1 MRTDLRMRLGLL
13 VALAVVGVVVAGVGT
28 TLGGGSPLAPASGGE
43 FVVSE
48 SNVTFADRSRDVTVV
63 DDMENVTR
71 VEITEAAEGRF
82 RVETDR
88 TRPLT
93 AADRELA
100 REIARSNGTVATN
113 LATIARPE
121 LTVDPV
127 KRIEANAI
135 QFNVSV
141 TTENESRGVTVVE
154 VENGSMDTGEH
165 GVVIDREPS
174 YVDGRAVVRISDPA
188 KEKQA
193 ALQYSVRVD
202 LANETVTEIT
212 NWTAIRADAPAV
224 AGTKIESATTN
235 DSG

>member
-13 VALAVVGVVVAGVGT
+13 VALAVVGVLVAGIGM

-71 VEITEAAEGRF
+71 VEITEAEAGRF

-88 TRPLT
+88 ERPLT
-93 AADRELA
+93 ATERERA
-100 REIARSNGTVATN
+100 REIARRNETVATN

-174 YVDGRAVVRISDPA
+174 YVDDRAVVRISDPA
-188 KEKQA
+188 KEEQA

-202 LANETVTEIT
+202 LANETVTGIT
-212 NWTAIRADAPAV
+212 NWTAIRADGPTV
-224 AGTKIESATTN
+224 TT
-235 DSG
+235 DGSVTTTSDG

>member
-13 VALAVVGVVVAGVGT
+13 VALAVVGVLVAGVGT

-71 VEITEAAEGRF
+71 VEITEADEGRF

-88 TRPLT
+88 IRPLT

-113 LATIARPE
+113 LATTARPE

-154 VENGSMDTGEH
+154 VENESMDTGES

-174 YVDGRAVVRISDPA
+174 YVDDRAVVRISDA
-188 KEKQA
+188 EKEGRS

-212 NWTAIRADAPAV
+212 NWTAIRAGEPTVTSIDSSV
-224 AGTKIESATTN
+224 TTTSAA
-235 DSG
+235 